1 MIAIISED
9 SVTSIFRTE
18 DLKMEATHPF
28 ETLVPSYTTLQSE
41 HKVFPWLQTFFT
53 RNLLYVKYKFF
64 LM

>member
-41 HKVFPWLQTFFT
+41 HKVFPWLQTFLQEIYCT
-53 RNLLYVKYKFF
+53 WNTNFF
-64 LM
+64 